1 MSVNKIWKKDATS
14 TSALVETF
22 TVGNDKDFDVLLAE
36 YDVLGSLAHTEMLEA
51 VGLLSK
57 EDLTLI
63 QKGLQQILGEIR
75 EGSFSID
82 KDVEDVHSQVEG
94 LLTQRIGEAGKKIH
108 RGRSRNDQV
117 AVDIKLYLR
126 ARVLALKEEVKL
138 LFDQL
143 IALSEEHKDKLLPG
157 YTHLQIAMP
166 SSFGLWFGAYAE
178 SLIDDLE
185 VLAAAYQVTNK
196 NPLGSGA
203 GYGSSFP
210 LDREMTTRLLHF
222 RTLNY
227 NSVYAQMSRGKTE
240 KIVATGLASV
250 AATVGRLAMDCCL
263 YINQNFA
270 FISFP
275 AELTTGSSIMPHKK
289 NPDVFELIRAK
300 CNRIQ
305 ATPNELTL
313 LLTNLPSGYH
323 RDLQLTKEILFPAL
337 EEGITCLQ
345 MTRLMLSHIQIR
357 DGILE
362 DEKYKYLFSV
372 EAVNQLVNR
381 GVPFREAYQQVGNDI
396 DKGNFHFDYHQ
407 QLHHTHE
414 GSIGHLSNDKI
425 VTEMQKVLLKF
436 D

>member
-108 RGRSRNDQV
+108 SGRSRNDQV

-275 AELTTGSSIMPHKK
+275 AELMTGSSIMPHKK